1 MRTPLRLPAG
11 RVAVLLGPD
20 AVRAGTMAQLDEAT
34 GRRDGRPSPV
44 QRVRA
49 RRDARLADRLDALA
63 AVTRDRPSILLVD
76 RLTDGLDA
84 AGRRAVLAGLAGV
97 AAAGTA
103 VLVDDAEPVAA
114 LAYADLALRTD
125 ADGSLVLDELV
136 VAA

>member
-49 RRDARLADRLDALA
+49 RRDARLADRLDALSA
-63 AVTRDRPSILLVD
+63 AARDRPAILLVD

>member
-1 MRTPLRLPAG
+1 MRAPLRLPAG

-49 RRDARLADRLDALA
+49 RRDARLADRLDVLA
-63 AVTRDRPSILLVD
+63 AVTRDRPAILLVD

-84 AGRRAVLAGLAGV
+84 AGRRAVLAGLARV

-103 VLVDDAEPVAA
+103 VVVDDAEPVAA
-114 LAYADLALRTD
+114 LAYADLALRAD
-125 ADGSLVLDELV
+125 ADGGLVLDELV

>member
-20 AVRAGTMAQLDEAT
+20 AVRAGTMARLDEAT
-34 GRRDGRPSPV
+34 GRRDGRPSAV

-49 RRDARLADRLDALA
+49 RRDARLLDRLDALD
-63 AVTRDRPSILLVD
+63 AVIRDRPAILLVD

-84 AGRRAVLAGLAGV
+84 TGRRTVLAGLARV
-97 AAAGTA
+97 AAAGPA
-103 VLVDDAEPVAA
+103 VLVDDAELEAA
-114 LAYADLALRTD
+114 LAYADLALRAD

>member
-1 MRTPLRLPAG
+1 MRAPLRLPAG

-49 RRDARLADRLDALA
+49 RRDAQLDDRLAVLA
-63 AVTRDRPSILLVD
+63 AATLDRPAILLVD

-84 AGRRAVLAGLAGV
+84 ASRRTLLAGLAHV
-97 AAAGTA
+97 AASGTA

-114 LAYADLALRTD
+114 LAYADLALRAD

-136 VAA
+136 LAA

>member
-114 LAYADLALRTD
+114 LAYADLALRAD
-125 ADGSLVLDELV
+125 ADGSLELDELV
-136 VAA
+136 LAA